1 MSGRVAKQRRMAK
14 RKIEVIETYLGGDW
28 SVLPLLYNMG
38 FGEVNE
44 SMLRMKLAQLSQKVL
59 P

>member
-14 RKIEVIETYLGGDW
+14 RKIEVIETYLNGDW

-38 FGEVNE
+38 FTEVSE
-44 SMLRMKLAQLSQKVL
+44 SMLRYKLAQLAKKVEG
-59 P
+59 

>member
-14 RKIEVIETYLGGDW
+14 RKIEVIETYLGGDR

-38 FGEVNE
+38 FTEVSE
-44 SMLRMKLAQLSQKVL
+44 SMLRYKLAQLNQRVL

>member
-38 FGEVNE
+38 FTEVNE
-44 SMLRMKLAQLSQKVL
+44 SMLRYKLAQLAKKVEG
-59 P
+59 

>member
-38 FGEVNE
+38 FTEVSE
-44 SMLRMKLAQLSQKVL
+44 SMLRYKLAQLAKKVEG
-59 P
+59 

>member
-38 FGEVNE
+38 FTEVNE
-44 SMLRMKLAQLSQKVL
+44 SILKMKLARLSQKVL

>member
-14 RKIEVIETYLGGDW
+14 RKIEVIETYLSGDR
-28 SVLPLLYNMG
+28 SVLPLLCNMG
-38 FGEVNE
+38 FTEVNE
-44 SMLRMKLAQLSQKVL
+44 SILKMKLARLSQKVL